1 MSHVKKR
8 KHRHPSRLCC
18 RAVSGL
24 HLQFCCHRCS
34 TRGPYSLGQAV
45 QGSPRY
51 GWRNPVSVQSMAW
64 SPCQLDDDDD
74 DEHSEVE
81 IIIPQSVI
89 KKEITTK
96 GHHKHFMLLWT
107 KQSLD

>member
-1 MSHVKKR
+1 M
-8 KHRHPSRLCC
+8 
-18 RAVSGL
+18 
-24 HLQFCCHRCS
+24 
-34 TRGPYSLGQAV
+34 
-45 QGSPRY
+45 
-51 GWRNPVSVQSMAW
+51 SVQSMAW
-64 SPCQLDDDDD
+64 SPCQLDDD

-96 GHHKHFMLLWT
+96 GHHKHFRLLWT

>member
-64 SPCQLDDDDD
+64 SPCQLDNDD

>member
-1 MSHVKKR
+1 M
-8 KHRHPSRLCC
+8 
-18 RAVSGL
+18 
-24 HLQFCCHRCS
+24 
-34 TRGPYSLGQAV
+34 
-45 QGSPRY
+45 
-51 GWRNPVSVQSMAW
+51 SVQSMAW
-64 SPCQLDDDDD
+64 SPCQLDDDD

-96 GHHKHFMLLWT
+96 GHHKHFMLLRT

>member
-1 MSHVKKR
+1 M
-8 KHRHPSRLCC
+8 
-18 RAVSGL
+18 
-24 HLQFCCHRCS
+24 
-34 TRGPYSLGQAV
+34 
-45 QGSPRY
+45 
-51 GWRNPVSVQSMAW
+51 SVQSMAW